1 MVDNNTLN
9 LLLQEEI
16 ERAISLGFNLGTID
30 PIIKIDRS
38 HSHYGCCKHLKNSKY
53 KYGIYITKYF
63 LHAPIEEIRTVIM
76 HEVLHTIIESRGHD
90 SIWKAATKKVRENYN
105 YVAGDYHLC
114 DTPYASNRRNFEH
127 TKIKEKEN
135 HEKSKYELKCPK
147 CGHIF
152 YRNRMSKIVK
162 NPGNYWH
169 IECGENYRLIRIK

>member
-1 MVDNNTLN
+1 MRTSSH
-9 LLLQEEI
+9 I
-16 ERAISLGFNLGTID
+16 ETPASTG
-30 PIIKIDRS
+30 RS
-38 HSHYGCCKHLKNSKY
+38 SS
-53 KYGIYITKYF
+53 
-63 LHAPIEEIRTVIM
+63 
-76 HEVLHTIIESRGHD
+76 
-90 SIWKAATKKVRENYN
+90 
-105 YVAGDYHLC
+105 C

-169 IECGENYRLIRIK
+169 IEYGENYRLIRIK